1 MAFSLIVSILF
12 SVCMTI
18 AIVVSLVIGL
28 SLPFWFS
35 QIHGGAR
42 WRIFLAAMALPPL
55 AVIGLFAGFVG
66 YATWCETVREVD
78 PGIGDTWQVPLGN
91 GYHLCMIGTPER
103 AFVTSPKQQQFSI
116 ARIGFDDHVT
126 YFETVRNEFHL
137 ITKSTGSRTLF
148 RDQSSLDE
156 RLHEIGAQP
165 SSFQSAEIAYQK
177 LRWGLLD
184 LMAFLLI
191 LGIPTI
197 LIAVVRRY
205 ILSVQNTTA

>member
-1 MAFSLIVSILF
+1 MELSLIISMLF
-12 SVCMTI
+12 AVCMTI

-28 SLPFWFS
+28 ALPFWIS
-35 QIHGGAR
+35 RIHGGAR

-55 AVIGLFAGFVG
+55 AVIGVFAGFVA

-91 GYHLCMIGTPER
+91 GYHLCMIDTPER
-103 AFVTSPKQQQFSI
+103 AFVTSPQQQQFSI
-116 ARIGFDDHVT
+116 VRIGFDDDVA

-137 ITKSTGSRTLF
+137 ITKSTGSCTLF

-156 RLHEIGAQP
+156 RLREIGSQP

-184 LMAFLLI
+184 LMAFLMI

-197 LIAVVRRY
+197 LIVVMRRY
-205 ILSVQNTTA
+205 ILSVQNTIA